1 MAELIEQAEEDTS
14 ERQSPALTAAL
25 SAILAEVKDSE
36 PVDLDELETG
46 EEPDD
51 GRVIEDNDDNESIVY
66 ISGHTLDLVIARF
79 SDHLG
84 ISTPWTDYL
93 FSDHMPVYSKL
104 QVYKP
109 ALKNRI

>member
-25 SAILAEVKDSE
+25 SAILAEVKDLKQKVNTLSE

-51 GRVIEDNDDNESIVY
+51 GRVIEDNDDNESINRR
-66 ISGHTLDLVIARF
+66 S
-79 SDHLG
+79 LG
-84 ISTPWTDYL
+84 QTWQYTG
-93 FSDHMPVYSKL
+93 
-104 QVYKP
+104 
-109 ALKNRI
+109 